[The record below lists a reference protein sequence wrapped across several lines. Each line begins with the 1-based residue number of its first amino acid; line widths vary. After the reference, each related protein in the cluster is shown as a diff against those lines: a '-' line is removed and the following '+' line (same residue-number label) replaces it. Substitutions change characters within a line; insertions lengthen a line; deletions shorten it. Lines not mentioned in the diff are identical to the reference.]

1 MKLVTFYLASEIA
14 VTDYLEPNN
23 EEEVEEEIQEQE
35 ETKEKKGKRYVA
47 TYIVFSQFVFEVI
60 ILIGGAVWLGVYLDK
75 LLNTKVLF
83 LLLFIFLAGPVP
95 FYNLIRRTRR

>member
-1 MKLVTFYLASEIA
+1 M
-14 VTDYLEPNN
+14 TDYLEPNN